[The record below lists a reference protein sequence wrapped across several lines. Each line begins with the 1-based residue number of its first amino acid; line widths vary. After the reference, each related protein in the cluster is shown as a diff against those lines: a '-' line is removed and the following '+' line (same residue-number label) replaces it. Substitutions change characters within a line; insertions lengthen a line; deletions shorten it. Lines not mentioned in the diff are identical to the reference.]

1 MSQYTNTNNSKP
13 IKFSD
18 VDPSQITVENVTMGK
33 DKRVHSLIRYGPYS
47 KDLTIQCPWIKMS
60 QYGLLPGETLK
71 NGAKNEYYTSEDAR
85 GFIRCP
91 LDSDNTAVTLPDG
104 TTNSE
109 EIKQFIES
117 LKRIDEHLKNSTE
130 IRKMA
135 SIDDDDIE
143 KYNPIYRKPKTNKKA
158 PVKDA
163 KTKYAYIKPKLHM
176 DYNNKEK
183 ILTRFFEVNREAN
196 ETVELQPKGK
206 FISFADIEELL
217 VYNCD
222 QQLIIKFVEMW
233 SQSIGTWGVTLKILT
248 SRVKKPARHV
258 KQASYEFI
266 DEGLDTVPTKQ
277 ISKMVVSQPTNDS
290 DDEPQKPIQPKSVA
304 KVEEKA
310 PPKKQVAQVDSDDSD
325 ASDDVKPAIKTPV
338 KKQVAQVD
346 SDDSDDEPTPIVKK
360 KPVPK
365 KDVES
370 DDDSAPA
377 KKTKGTKGKK

>member
-1 MSQYTNTNNSKP
+1 
-13 IKFSD
+13 
-18 VDPSQITVENVTMGK
+18 
-33 DKRVHSLIRYGPYS
+33 
-47 KDLTIQCPWIKMS
+47 MS

-117 LKRIDEHLKNSTE
+117 LKRIDEHLKNSVE

-143 KYNPIYRKPKTNKKA
+143 KYNPIYRKPKANKKA

-248 SRVKKPARHV
+248 SRVKKPARHA

-277 ISKMVVSQPTNDS
+277 ISKMAVSQPTNDS
-290 DDEPQKPIQPKSVA
+290 EDEPQKPIQPKPVA
-304 KVEEKA
+304 KVDEKT
-310 PPKKQVAQVDSDDSD
+310 PPKKQVAQQVAQVDSDDSD
-325 ASDDVKPAIKTPV
+325 ASDDVKPAVKVPV

-377 KKTKGTKGKK
+377 KKTKGTKAKK